1 MPRMISEKNSPYRSG
16 SSTPIV
22 CVSPVLR
29 LRAALSGTYRSRSA
43 TPRMRSRVA
52 SETLPC
58 PLITRDTVAVD
69 TCASRATS
77 LRVTPIPSP
86 GQRASV
92 YIQHG
97 SACLNA
103 SRSVLLQPGLSRNG
117 PARRAVARVM
127 LRLRIEPLAMR
138 GAICCGAIRHARS
151 PVGRWPGTDGR
162 SIVMAMILGMS
173 TAAFTLLHV
182 VISLIAIAC
191 GVVVAIG
198 LWRAQR
204 LPGWTAVFLVT
215 TIATSVTGFL
225 FHSKS
230 FGAPHVVGVIS
241 LVILAIALIAFYG
254 YRLAGAWRWIY
265 VAGALA
271 AFYLNVFVAVVQAF
285 QKLPFL
291 RALAPTGSEPPF
303 AVAQLLVL
311 AGFIALGIIA
321 ARRFHPSEPAPAQ
334 G

>member
-1 MPRMISEKNSPYRSG
+1 
-16 SSTPIV
+16 
-22 CVSPVLR
+22 
-29 LRAALSGTYRSRSA
+29 
-43 TPRMRSRVA
+43 
-52 SETLPC
+52 
-58 PLITRDTVAVD
+58 
-69 TCASRATS
+69 
-77 LRVTPIPSP
+77 
-86 GQRASV
+86 
-92 YIQHG
+92 
-97 SACLNA
+97 
-103 SRSVLLQPGLSRNG
+103 
-117 PARRAVARVM
+117 
-127 LRLRIEPLAMR
+127 
-138 GAICCGAIRHARS
+138 
-151 PVGRWPGTDGR
+151 
-162 SIVMAMILGMS
+162 MAMILGMS

-182 VISLIAIAC
+182 AISLIAIAC

-215 TIATSVTGFL
+215 TIATSVTGFF

-311 AGFIALGIIA
+311 AGFIALGVVA
-321 ARRFHPSEPAPAQ
+321 VRRFHPGVPAPVH